1 MSTLDALQLRKH
13 DLRVELVKRVQVEGR
28 TAESV
33 QRVYHKLR
41 QVQSEI
47 VAAEVYFGVAHSLQR

>member
-1 MSTLDALQLRKH
+1 MSTLLVLEQRKH

-33 QRVYHKLR
+33 QRIHHKIIEVQKAETYLR
-41 QVQSEI
+41 R
-47 VAAEVYFGVAHSLQR
+47 A

>member
-1 MSTLDALQLRKH
+1 MTTFVALEQRKH

-33 QRVYHKLR
+33 QRIHHKIIE
-41 QVQSEI
+41 VQR
-47 VAAEVYFGVAHSLQR
+47 AEAYLKRA

>member
-1 MSTLDALQLRKH
+1 MSTMMVLEQRKH

-33 QRVYHKLR
+33 QRVYHKLLE
-41 QVQSEI
+41 VQR
-47 VAAEVYFGVAHSLQR
+47 AETYLRRA